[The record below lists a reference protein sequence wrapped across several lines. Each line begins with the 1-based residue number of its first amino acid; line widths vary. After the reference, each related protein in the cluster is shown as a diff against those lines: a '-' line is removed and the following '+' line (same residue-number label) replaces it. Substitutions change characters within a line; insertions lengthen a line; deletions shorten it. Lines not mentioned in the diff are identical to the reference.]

1 MKLIRAILEILICI
15 MAANFL
21 YKLIEFFPFVETRSY
36 DHIYYAILTCIFVG
50 AFICYLYYRYWK
62 RRNVISYT
70 MIAIAF
76 VCFLF
81 LEEVITQNLNQN
93 NDLITNISDL

>member
-1 MKLIRAILEILICI
+1 
-15 MAANFL
+15 
-21 YKLIEFFPFVETRSY
+21 
-36 DHIYYAILTCIFVG
+36 
-50 AFICYLYYRYWK
+50 
-62 RRNVISYT
+62 